1 MKQKNKLT
9 RLLYLLIFLFIVICA
24 LFFYKSALTYI
35 LLASLFAFIFNPL
48 VTLIENLGIR
58 RVFAVILFYLIF
70 FVNVFILGS
79 IFFPIIIKQISSL
92 SETFLTF
99 IHKQDSDFH
108 EFTYLKNLLDI
119 WDNLKELF
127 PFVNFE
133 TFKNLLLEKSIAF
146 AQKIPTF
153 IMASTSKVMKLF
165 SYMAFVPII
174 AFFLLKDHIHLKN
187 TLFSL
192 IPNKY
197 FEITLIIF
205 DKINTTLGKYLRALL
220 IQTSIIM
227 TLDCIVLVSLGVR
240 FGLLVGFIAG
250 ILNMIPFLGPFIGIC
265 IGVLTVVLT
274 GGSAKLIIWTILGMW
289 FVQLLDNSVVYP
301 SVMGR
306 NTNMPPVVIVVT
318 VISGSMTYG
327 VIGMLLAV
335 PTLFLAKELIRVIYK
350 NLKQFGII

>member
-1 MKQKNKLT
+1 MKPKNRLT
-9 RLLYLLIFLFIVICA
+9 RFLYTLIILIIVVCA

-35 LLASLFAFIFNPL
+35 VLASLFAFIFNPL

-58 RVFAVILFYLIF
+58 RVFAVALFYLIF
-70 FVNVFILGS
+70 FINVFILGS
-79 IFFPIIIKQISSL
+79 ILMPIIIRQISSF
-92 SETFLTF
+92 SETFLSF
-99 IHKQDSDFH
+99 IRQQDSDLH
-108 EFTYLKNLLDI
+108 EFTYLKNVMDI

-146 AQKIPTF
+146 AQTIPTI
-153 IMASTSKVMKLF
+153 IMASTSKVMRLF

-187 TLFSL
+187 SFFSL

-205 DKINTTLGKYLRALL
+205 DKINTTLGKYIRALL
-220 IQTSIIM
+220 IQTSIIL

-265 IGVLTVVLT
+265 LGALTVVLT
-274 GGSAKLIIWTILGMW
+274 GGSAKLIVWTIIGMW
-289 FVQLLDNSVVYP
+289 FVQLIDNSIVYP
-301 SVMGR
+301 NVMGR

-318 VISGSMTYG
+318 VIAGSMTYG

-335 PTLFLAKELIRVIYK
+335 PTLFLTKELIRVVYK